1 MSYKIIGPDDPAL
14 NVLRDELQRRPNWQ
28 AELIII
34 PWADYRNK
42 LMAALE
48 STQTPY
54 QAVCVPGH
62 IWIPELAD
70 AGYLAPFEPLLNAL
84 PADLLKNYAA
94 ADILPA
100 VAAESRF
107 QGRQYMLPLFTD
119 GHILFYRRD
128 ALELAGGD
136 DGTPLVSPLELGNL
150 AAKAHNP
157 PELYGLALKAHPSEI
172 FLDWLP
178 FLWAA
183 GGEVLDQAGCPAFAG
198 EAGISAL
205 EYYCNL
211 RQFCPP
217 DTHTYGN
224 AEIAEVI
231 KKGQAALVTTW
242 GGQSA
247 AIMLAEDN
255 AFKEVYGSAVFPKP
269 WNATW
274 GVAIPA
280 NQTQA
285 TQAATLSILL
295 QASGAEQDR
304 MVTRAAGSPVR
315 QSSYTP
321 EALKRYHQ
329 WLPAQY
335 KMLQRAGVL
344 PVDPRTG
351 AYLGILYEAVYAA
364 FTGQA
369 SPAAALQKAADE
381 VKAILKA

>member
-14 NVLRDELQRRPNWQ
+14 DVLRNELQRHPDWN

-42 LMAALE
+42 LMEALTAAE
-48 STQTPY
+48 TPY

-70 AGYLAPFEPLLNAL
+70 AGYLAPFEPLLASL
-84 PADLLKNYAA
+84 PADLLKDYAA
-94 ADILPA
+94 DNILPS

-107 QGRQYMLPLFTD
+107 QSGQYMLPLFTD
-119 GHILFYRRD
+119 GHILFYRSD
-128 ALELAGGD
+128 ALELAAGD
-136 DGTPLVSPLELGNL
+136 DVPLVSPLTLHKL

-157 PELYGLALKAHPSEI
+157 PEMYGLALKAHPSEI

-178 FLWAA
+178 FLWEA
-183 GGEVLDQAGCPAFAG
+183 GGDVLDKAGQPAFADQ
-198 EAGISAL
+198 AGISAL

-247 AIMLAEDN
+247 AIVLAEDN
-255 AFKEVYGSAVFPKP
+255 AFKDLYHSAVFPKP

-274 GVAIPA
+274 GVSIPT
-280 NQTQA
+280 NQPQA
-285 TQAATLSILL
+285 SQAEMLSILL
-295 QASGAEQDR
+295 QAAGPKQDR
-304 MVTRAAGSPVR
+304 VVTHVAGSPVR

-335 KMLQRAGVL
+335 QMLRRAGVL

-351 AYLGILYEAVYAA
+351 AYLGILYEAIYSA
-364 FTGQA
+364 FTDKA
-369 SPAAALQKAADE
+369 APADALQKAADE
-381 VKAILKA
+381 VKAILEA